1 MVRAGVRRLLD
12 IRRTR
17 LSLALVGLWL
27 LAACVAVRQANEVL
41 DRPQESRLPDLDAWL
56 GPQGVLH
63 LPGSLYDTDA
73 RGTPFT
79 GTPFA
84 GWVLRP
90 LTNAAEDALGVA
102 WTVVTLLIV
111 AAIGILVAHALP
123 VLRTRRARLLA
134 APLIISF
141 LVLSLP
147 VRGNL
152 SLGQLSLLPVLLV
165 LPATLKAAP
174 GRAAAIGAGV
184 AAALHPPI
192 LLFTLYLWLTGKRRV
207 ASTSAAT
214 FAVCTAVAWAAMPH
228 DSFTYWVHHVAGAG
242 LGGDADA
249 LSNQSLHGALLR
261 IGLSGPLEIVLAIVL
276 SAAVLWFGLP
286 RAVAYARDGQAVLG
300 AALAG
305 CVMVAVAPVSWQH
318 QQLWILLAAA
328 GRLGAKQTDR
338 MVWPV
343 AVFMVMTFDSETLI
357 PGRLSAIRVV
367 ADNGPLLLAVASA
380 CAIPFIRKAS
390 ERWDPLPVPQAA
402 VAPGR
407 FSWIPVL
414 PFGWR
419 PLSRPNLLLEL
430 LMIRVGYQVY
440 SFIRASVPDQRHV
453 AERHA
458 QQIIDLEKALHVD
471 VERALNHFVVKFG
484 WLQESMNFFYTTFH
498 FIVPLTIL
506 AILYIRKPAAYRSAR
521 TVLSVATVTGLVG
534 FWLYP
539 LAPPRLM
546 PGYDYIDTVHG
557 PQDLNNPDFGAL
569 TKISNQYAAMPSL
582 HVGWSLWCGLMIL
595 AIAPKGWRWL
605 GLLYPLSTTIV
616 VMGTANHWVM
626 DAVGGAAVV
635 ALGFAV
641 QYLLTG
647 RSAFAVQPEAVA
659 LPSAA
664 APHPKHG
671 EAVPVGAPAA
681 VSTALP
687 EQGHESE
694 VITRSPESNADI
706 SSNEDD
712 SDKQPVS
719 HK

>member
-41 DRPQESRLPDLDAWL
+41 DRPEDRRLPDLDAWL
-56 GPQGVLH
+56 GPDGVLH
-63 LPGSLYDTDA
+63 LPGSLYDADA
-73 RGTPFT
+73 RGTTFG

-90 LTNAAEDALGVA
+90 LTRAAENTLGVA
-102 WTVVTLLIV
+102 WTVATLLIV
-111 AAIGILVAHALP
+111 AAIAVVVAQAVP
-123 VLRTRRARLLA
+123 GLRTRRARLLA
-134 APLIISF
+134 TPLIITL
-141 LVLSLP
+141 LVVSLP

-152 SLGQLSLLPVLLV
+152 SLGQLSLLPVLLA
-165 LPATLKAAP
+165 LPAMLRAAP
-174 GRAAAIGAGV
+174 GRVASIAMGV
-184 AAALHPPI
+184 AAALHPAM
-192 LLFTLYLWLTGKRRV
+192 LLFAVYLWLTGKQR
-207 ASTSAAT
+207 AAANATAT
-214 FAVCTAVAWAAMPH
+214 FLGCTAVAWVTMPH

-249 LSNQSLHGALLR
+249 LSNQSLHGLLLR
-261 IGLSGPLEIVLAIVL
+261 VGLSGPLEIALVVLL
-276 SAAVLWFGLP
+276 SAAVLWFGVP
-286 RAVAYARDGQAVLG
+286 RAVAYAKDGQALLG

-305 CVMVAVAPVSWQH
+305 CVMVAVSPVSWQH
-318 QQLWILLAAA
+318 QQLWILLVAVA
-328 GRLGAKQTDR
+328 RLGARQTDR

-343 AVFMVMTFDSETLI
+343 AVFMIMTFDSKTLVWGKLAAVRTI
-357 PGRLSAIRVV
+357 
-367 ADNGPLLLAVASA
+367 ADNGPLLLAIASA
-380 CAIPFIRKAS
+380 CAVPFITKAS
-390 ERWDPLPVPQAA
+390 AEWSPRAVPQG
-402 VAPGR
+402 VAEKGR
-407 FSWIPVL
+407 FAWIPAL

-440 SFIRASVPDQRHV
+440 SFIRASVPDQRQV
-453 AERHA
+453 AEEHG
-458 QQIIDLEKALHVD
+458 QQIIDLEKFLHVD
-471 VERALNHFVVKFG
+471 VERGLNHFVAGIG
-484 WLQESMNFFYTTFH
+484 WLQSSMNFFYETFH

-506 AILYIRKPAAYRSAR
+506 AILYVRKPAAYRSAR
-521 TVLSVATVTGLVG
+521 TVLSVATLTGLVG

-557 PQDLNNPDFGAL
+557 VQDLNNPDFGAL

-616 VMGTANHWVM
+616 VMGTANHWIM

-635 ALGFAV
+635 TLGFVV

-647 RSAFAVQPEAVA
+647 RSAFSVDPVAAPVAEPVAVA
-659 LPSAA
+659 AGIGPGVGVADAIST
-664 APHPKHG
+664 P
-671 EAVPVGAPAA
+671 VTVGA
-681 VSTALP
+681 
-687 EQGHESE
+687 GESD
-694 VITRSPESNADI
+694 VITRSSESKP
-706 SSNEDD
+706 DD
-712 SDKQPVS
+712 SDSRDDPDIQPVS
-719 HK
+719 RK

>member
-17 LSLALVGLWL
+17 ISLALVGLWL
-27 LAACVAVRQANEVL
+27 LAACVAIRQANEVL
-41 DRPQESRLPDLDAWL
+41 DQPQDRRLPDLDAWL

-63 LPGSLYDTDA
+63 LPGSLYDTEA
-73 RGTPFT
+73 RGTSFT

-84 GWVLRP
+84 GWVLHP
-90 LTNAAEDALGVA
+90 LTNAAEHALGVA
-102 WTVVTLLIV
+102 WTVATLLIV
-111 AAIGILVAHALP
+111 AAIGVLVTHALP
-123 VLRTRRARLLA
+123 VFGTRRARLLA
-134 APLIISF
+134 APLAISF

-152 SLGQLSLLPVLLV
+152 SLGQMSLLPVLLV
-165 LPATLKAAP
+165 LPAMLKPAP
-174 GRAAAIGAGV
+174 GKVAAVAAGV
-184 AAALHPPI
+184 AAALHPAM
-192 LLFTLYLWLTGKRRV
+192 LLFAVYVWMTGKRRV
-207 ASTSAAT
+207 ATSMAGT
-214 FAVCTAVAWAAMPH
+214 FAACTALAWSAMPQ

-261 IGLSGPLEIVLAIVL
+261 IGLSGPLEITLVVAL
-276 SAAVLWFGLP
+276 SVAVLWFGLP

-300 AALAG
+300 VALAG

-318 QQLWILLAAA
+318 QQLWILLLAA

-343 AVFMVMTFDSETLI
+343 AVFIIMTFDSETLI
-357 PGRLSAIRVV
+357 PGRLSAIRVA
-367 ADNGPLLLAVASA
+367 ADNGPLLLAIASA
-380 CAIPFIRKAS
+380 CVVPFITKAS
-390 ERWDPLPVPQAA
+390 EKWAPLPVPQAVA
-402 VAPGR
+402 APGR
-407 FSWIPVL
+407 FSWVPAL

-419 PLSRPNLLLEL
+419 PLTRPNLLLEL

-440 SFIRASVPDQRHV
+440 SFIRASVPDQRKV
-453 AERHA
+453 AETHA
-458 QQIIDLEKALHVD
+458 QQIIDLEKFLHID
-471 VERALNHFVVKFG
+471 VERGLNHYVAKVG
-484 WLQESMNFFYTTFH
+484 WLQSSMNFFYTTFH
-498 FIVPLTIL
+498 FIVPLAIL

-521 TVLSVATVTGLVG
+521 TVLSVATITGLVG

-557 PQDLNNPDFGAL
+557 VQDLNNPDFGAL

-605 GLLYPLSTTIV
+605 GLLYPLSTTLV
-616 VMGTANHWVM
+616 VMGTANHWIM

-635 ALGFAV
+635 MLGFAV
-641 QYLLTG
+641 QYMLTG
-647 RSAFAVQPEAVA
+647 RSAFSVEPAAASGSAAVA
-659 LPSAA
+659 ADA
-664 APHPKHG
+664 RAG
-671 EAVPVGAPAA
+671 D
-681 VSTALP
+681 STALP
-687 EQGHESE
+687 TQGRESL
-694 VITRSPESNADI
+694 VITHSLESKQ
-706 SSNEDD
+706 SNSDVTDD
-712 SDKQPVS
+712 PDKQPVS

>member
-17 LSLALVGLWL
+17 ISLALVGLWL
-27 LAACVAVRQANEVL
+27 LAACVAIRQANEVL
-41 DRPQESRLPDLDAWL
+41 DRPQDRRLPELDAWL
-56 GPQGVLH
+56 GPEGVLH
-63 LPGSLYDTDA
+63 LPGSLYDTDS
-73 RGTPFT
+73 RGTTFSE
-79 GTPFA
+79 TPFA

-90 LTNAAEDALGVA
+90 LTKAAENALGVA
-102 WTVVTLLIV
+102 WTIVTLLIV
-111 AAIGILVAHALP
+111 AAIGVLVAYALP
-123 VLRTRRARLLA
+123 ALRTRRAQLLA
-134 APLIISF
+134 APLIISL

-152 SLGQLSLLPVLLV
+152 SLGQMSLLPVLLA
-165 LPATLKAAP
+165 LPAMLRPAP
-174 GRAAAIGAGV
+174 GKPASIAVGV
-184 AAALHPPI
+184 AAALHPAM
-192 LLFTLYLWLTGKRRV
+192 LLFAVYLWMTGKQRT
-207 ASTSAAT
+207 AANATAT
-214 FAVCTAVAWAAMPH
+214 FLGCTALAWLTMPR

-249 LSNQSLHGALLR
+249 LSNQSLHGLMLR
-261 IGLSGPLEIVLAIVL
+261 IGLSGPLEIMLVVLL
-276 SAAVLWFGLP
+276 SAAVLWFGMP
-286 RAVAYARDGQAVLG
+286 RAVAYAKDGQALLG
-300 AALAG
+300 VALAG

-328 GRLGAKQTDR
+328 GRLGARQTDR

-343 AVFMVMTFDSETLI
+343 AVFMIMTFDSKTLI
-357 PGRLSAIRVV
+357 WGKLSAVRVV
-367 ADNGPLLLAVASA
+367 ADNGPLLLAIASA
-380 CAIPFIRKAS
+380 CAVPFITKAS
-390 ERWDPLPVPQAA
+390 AKWTPQAMPQGA
-402 VAPGR
+402 AAQGR
-407 FSWIPVL
+407 FSWIPAL

-440 SFIRASVPDQRHV
+440 SFIRASVPDQRRV
-453 AERHA
+453 AEAHG
-458 QQIIDLEKALHVD
+458 QQIIDLEKFLHVD
-471 VERALNHFVVKFG
+471 VERSLNHFVARIG
-484 WLQESMNFFYTTFH
+484 WLENGMNFFYETFH

-557 PQDLNNPDFGAL
+557 VQDLNNPNFGAL

-605 GLLYPLSTTIV
+605 GLTYPLATTLV
-616 VMGTANHWVM
+616 VMGTANHWIM

-635 ALGFAV
+635 GLGFAV

-647 RSAFAVQPEAVA
+647 RSAFSVEP
-659 LPSAA
+659 P
-664 APHPKHG
+664 
-671 EAVPVGAPAA
+671 AVPAPVPATVSVGTKDGSA
-681 VSTALP
+681 VVDNTAMSTRA
-687 EQGHESE
+687 GDSV
-694 VITRSPESNADI
+694 VITRSTESKQDD
-706 SSNEDD
+706 SDPRDD

>member
-17 LSLALVGLWL
+17 ISLVLVGLWL

-41 DRPQESRLPDLDAWL
+41 DQPQDRRLPDLDAWL
-56 GPQGVLH
+56 GPEGVLH
-63 LPGSLYDTDA
+63 LPGSLYDTEA
-73 RGTPFT
+73 RGNAFT

-90 LTNAAEDALGVA
+90 LTNAAENALGVG
-102 WTVVTLLIV
+102 WTIATLVIV
-111 AAIGILVAHALP
+111 AAIGLLVAHALP

-152 SLGQLSLLPVLLV
+152 SLGQMSLLPVLLI
-165 LPATLKAAP
+165 LPATLRAAP
-174 GRAAAIGAGV
+174 GKAAAIGAGV
-184 AAALHPPI
+184 AAALHPAM
-192 LLFTLYLWLTGKRRV
+192 LLFAGYLWMTGKRRV
-207 ASTSAAT
+207 AGTATGT
-214 FAVCTAVAWAAMPH
+214 FAVCTALAWAAMPQ

-249 LSNQSLHGALLR
+249 LSNQSLHGAMLR
-261 IGLSGPLEIVLAIVL
+261 IGLSGPLEIAVVLVL

-286 RAVAYARDGQAVLG
+286 RAVAYARDGQAILG

-328 GRLGAKQTDR
+328 GRLGSKQTDR

-343 AVFMVMTFDSETLI
+343 AVFMIMTFDSETLV
-357 PGRLSAIRVV
+357 PGKLSALNVV
-367 ADNGPLLLAVASA
+367 ADNGPLLLAIASA
-380 CAIPFIRKAS
+380 CAIPFITKAS
-390 ERWDPLPVPQAA
+390 AKWEPLAVPQAA
-402 VAPGR
+402 AGKGR
-407 FSWIPVL
+407 LSWIPVL

-440 SFIRASVPDQRHV
+440 SFIRASVPDQREI
-453 AERHA
+453 ADRHGR
-458 QQIIDLEKALHVD
+458 QIIDIERFLHID
-471 VERALNHFVVKFG
+471 VEYGLNHFVAKVG
-484 WLQESMNFFYTTFH
+484 RLESSMNFFYTTFH

-539 LAPPRLM
+539 LTPPRLM
-546 PGYDYIDTVHG
+546 QGYNYIDTVHG
-557 PQDLNNPDFGAL
+557 VQDFDNPSFGAL
-569 TKISNQYAAMPSL
+569 TKVSNQYAAMPSL

-605 GLLYPLSTTIV
+605 GLIYPLSTTMV
-616 VMGTANHWVM
+616 VMGTANHWIM

-647 RSAFAVQPEAVA
+647 RSAFSVEPKAATVTADIATGAESPTANTSVPAQGRDAEAVIH
-659 LPSAA
+659 SAE
-664 APHPKHG
+664 PKATG
-671 EAVPVGAPAA
+671 DD
-681 VSTALP
+681 S
-687 EQGHESE
+687 
-694 VITRSPESNADI
+694 R
-706 SSNEDD
+706 DD

-719 HK
+719 RK